1 MSKKEFRCD
10 SFIYFA
16 SRINFNSPCD
26 WHSLAEIYKW
36 RIERNNWAKEEAKKD
51 MRYYSEIK
59 IGETA
64 NFGNRKN
71 SLHYKDSI
79 SIRRFVKFNGTK
91 EERLFIESYLRSK
104 YAANRNMVHFGNDYF
119 RCYNSKTIKGAEN
132 KFFQYVAE
140 AFSLLEQIKGR
151 KYSYESCVR

>member
-1 MSKKEFRCD
+1 MGKKEFRSD

-16 SRINFNSPCD
+16 SRINFNSSYE
-26 WHSLAEIYKW
+26 WHSLAEIYRW
-36 RIERNNWAKEEAKKD
+36 RIEHNHCTEDEAKFS
-51 MRYYSEIK
+51 MRYHSEVK

-64 NFGNRKN
+64 SFNSRKN
-71 SLHYKDSI
+71 SLYYNDDI
-79 SIRRFVKFNGTK
+79 SIRRYVKFNGTK

-140 AFSLLEQIKGR
+140 AFAMLEQIKKR
-151 KYSYESCVR
+151 KYSYECCVR